1 VTVKETSDPRI
12 GIFGSN
18 ALAPAANGIGAEAKE
33 VAVADFCDKAKF
45 GESKSKFKCLVIHGV
60 KNPSQDLQC
69 SGERFEE
76 TRCQGST
83 LAKLAPDWAAQGII
97 GSSQHNNNNNKHKNN
112 NIVLLSVNNNK
123 TNNWASE

>member
-1 VTVKETSDPRI
+1 MTVKETSDPRI

-83 LAKLAPDWAAQGII
+83 LAKV
-97 GSSQHNNNNNKHKNN
+97 SKHRNP
-112 NIVLLSVNNNK
+112 ITTV
-123 TNNWASE
+123 